1 MSACY
6 PARSGFYRSY
16 HEIICRS
23 QQISARSLSGPL
35 INLYPLKNQCRISLI
50 GSASPAE
57 QNTTRWQYE
66 VVMPLMLIGQDRAER
81 TEMHLPAELVTPLS
95 EETMRFGCQLSCE
108 CDLFPRCA
116 VETAPGVYRI
126 AFDARIALYSTLLCV
141 S

>member
-1 MSACY
+1 M
-6 PARSGFYRSY
+6 
-16 HEIICRS
+16 
-23 QQISARSLSGPL
+23 
-35 INLYPLKNQCRISLI
+35 
-50 GSASPAE
+50 
-57 QNTTRWQYE
+57 QNATRWQYE

>member
-1 MSACY
+1 MSACF

-50 GSASPAE
+50 GSASPAV
-57 QNTTRWQYE
+57 QNATRWQYE

-81 TEMHLPAELVTPLS
+81 TEMHLPAELVTPSPLG
-95 EETMRFGCQLSCE
+95 MF
-108 CDLFPRCA
+108 
-116 VETAPGVYRI
+116 
-126 AFDARIALYSTLLCV
+126 
-141 S
+141 

>member
-1 MSACY
+1 MSACF

-50 GSASPAE
+50 GSASPAA
-57 QNTTRWQYE
+57 QNATRWQYE

-81 TEMHLPAELVTPLS
+81 TEMHLLQNWLRRFPKKPCALAVSSAVNAIYFPA
-95 EETMRFGCQLSCE
+95 
-108 CDLFPRCA
+108 
-116 VETAPGVYRI
+116 
-126 AFDARIALYSTLLCV
+126 ARSKRLRASIVSPSTLASLYILPCFA
-141 S
+141 

>member
-1 MSACY
+1 MSACF

-50 GSASPAE
+50 GSASPAV
-57 QNTTRWQYE
+57 QNATRWQYPDGGFFE
-66 VVMPLMLIGQDRAER
+66 LFVCAER